1 MRVGRVQVAAALI
14 RNSSSQHRRVLEGT
28 AFQVAEHRHR
38 ETTEADM
45 TELLSGKNAIISGGG
60 GSIGGG
66 LPGPS
71 PARGA
76 AVFLVG
82 RTREKLDAAAT
93 DITSADGSAE
103 VAVVNGL
110 RGSFLTARAAARHI
124 TEQRSGVIL
133 HLNSASGDGAMPG
146 MGSTG
151 PADAATEAFRRYLA
165 AVVGPHGVRVC
176 GAPPGWPAS
185 PWSRHSSHPTERR
198 ASPGRW
204 PR

>member
-1 MRVGRVQVAAALI
+1 MRHYSQMRVGRVQVAAALI

-28 AFQVAEHRHR
+28 DVSRCRTSAPRNHG
-38 ETTEADM
+38 ADM

-60 GSIGGG
+60 GSIGGC
-66 LPGPS
+66 LPGPQ

-76 AVFLVG
+76 MVFLVG

-103 VAVVNGL
+103 VAVGNGHGG
-110 RGSFLTARAAARHI
+110 RFLTASATARPI
-124 TEQRSGVIL
+124 PEKRSGVIL

-151 PADAATEAFRRYLA
+151 PADAAKEAFRRYLA
-165 AVVGPHGVRVC
+165 AVVGPPRVR
-176 GAPPGWPAS
+176 
-185 PWSRHSSHPTERR
+185 
-198 ASPGRW
+198 
-204 PR
+204 